1 MCMVDTDSAY
11 EDIVVFTDWSQ
22 LSPARRAAFEQ
33 MHADMEADRAA
44 ENEPEQAN
52 RTLAVS

>member
-1 MCMVDTDSAY
+1 MVETQPDSG
-11 EDIVVFTDWSQ
+11 DIVVFTDWSQ

-33 MHADMEADRAA
+33 MHAEMEADRAA
-44 ENEPEQAN
+44 EDETEQAS